1 MPLSECELAV
11 HIIAL
16 ASEPGRARA
25 YEYLR
30 AVWSRCQVQ
39 LGMTEPIP
47 DTAVPPAPTADCGRA
62 CGILAAAQ
70 RPGPDVFQVIL
81 RCEDGVFTLSAIL
94 SPGVSAAARWAEIE
108 ALWDPVSGDCPEEVI
123 GECRLFMAKTT
134 HPAVKAAAGYLRPAG
149 PLWDHGTRSKDGI
162 VIAELSAR
170 HDARVKRRLVLL
182 AKPGHDT
189 ELSAW
194 AWSRGDLTVTPF
206 TRYLIHTAKLRYQF
220 RVWADGKQLRQLRH
234 DVDTAVNALIT
245 LLPAET
251 TGTGDPGAAEI
262 VAATG
267 RITALMAKEA
277 GVVVTATRLRE
288 MARTVEITHSNM
300 TAAIGRQIRA
310 GGAVTLFSDDRDLA
324 AWLEQRL
331 ADDITY
337 LDAARD
343 RARDVTSFAD
353 QVMRRLATEREND
366 ARKRQEKLTVLQ
378 TAITGSIL
386 MALTAIQALG
396 YHPAVPPRGAPAL
409 IAFLGSVTLA
419 LSTRVFGVL
428 LIGRSPTL
436 SGLDILAW
444 GATIATAVWLVVSL
458 RGPVTLAGLS
468 PAATTAA
475 IAVAAFAV
483 TITAYS
489 AMTRRR

>member
-1 MPLSECELAV
+1 MPLSEFELAV

-30 AVWSRCQVQ
+30 TVWSRCRVQ

-47 DTAVPPAPTADCGRA
+47 DTAVPPEPPADCRSA
-62 CGILAAAQ
+62 SGILAAAQ
-70 RPGPDVFQVIL
+70 RPGPDVFQTIL

-94 SPGVSAAARWAEIE
+94 SPSVSAAAGWAEIE
-108 ALWDPVSGDCPEEVI
+108 ALWDPVGGGCPEEVI
-123 GECRLFMAKTT
+123 GEYRLLLAKAM
-134 HPAVKAAAGYLRPAG
+134 HPAVKAASDYLQPAE
-149 PLWDHGTRSKDGI
+149 PLWDHGTRSRDGI
-162 VIAELSAR
+162 VIAEVSPR
-170 HDARVKRRLVLL
+170 DDSRVKRRLILL

-245 LLPAET
+245 LLPADT
-251 TGTGDPGAAEI
+251 TETGDPGGEEI
-262 VAATG
+262 VAAAG
-267 RITALMAKEA
+267 RITALLAKEA

-300 TAAIGRQIRA
+300 TAAIGRQIQA
-310 GGAVTLFSDDRDLA
+310 GGAVTLFSDDRELA

-353 QVMRRLATEREND
+353 QVMQRLAAEREND
-366 ARKRQEKLTVLQ
+366 ARKRQQKLTVLQ

-409 IAFLGSVTLA
+409 IAFLGSLTLA

-428 LIGRSPTL
+428 LIGRSRTL
-436 SGLDILAW
+436 FGLDLLAW
-444 GATIATAVWLVVSL
+444 GATIATAVWLVISL
-458 RGPVTLAGLS
+458 SGPVTLAGLG
-468 PAATTAA
+468 PTATTAA
-475 IAVAAFAV
+475 IAVTAFAV
-483 TITAYS
+483 TITTYS
-489 AMTRRR
+489 AITRRR